1 MNHESSLHGA
11 ALHSLDD
18 GLCRQWLDWLT
29 QSGPCPSE
37 ARDFA
42 YALAH
47 CHSGV
52 TWGYWDAGRDRWRL
66 SCEVDS
72 DLCPSPKQFTIQELR
87 VFGPTAEVLIW
98 TCDEGLQGRLLADD
112 EADAP
117 VDRSLRPLDEG
128 RRLRGEPHPGA
139 GEAGFIRYADRGGSQ
154 QLAPESFP
162 QSFSVRH
169 YFEQDLETGAVRIA
183 ASRLRVEEGSS

>member
-1 MNHESSLHGA
+1 MKHEFSLHGA

-18 GLCRQWLDWLT
+18 ELCRQWLDWLI
-29 QSGPCPSE
+29 QSGPCPSQTHRFE
-37 ARDFA
+37 

-47 CHSGV
+47 CDSGV

-72 DLCPSPKQFTIQELR
+72 DLSPGPEQGTIQELR
-87 VFGPTAEVLIW
+87 IFGPTAEVLIW
-98 TCDEGLQGRLLADD
+98 TGDEGLRGRVLADD

-117 VDRSLRPLDEG
+117 ADRSLRPLDEG

-139 GEAGFIRYADRGGSQ
+139 VEAGFIRYADPGGSQ
-154 QLAPESFP
+154 HLAPESFP
-162 QSFSVRH
+162 RSFSVRH
-169 YFEQDLETGAVRIA
+169 YFEQDMETGAVRIA
-183 ASRLRVEEGSS
+183 ASRLRVEEGSP